1 MHISSDTN
9 IWVDFKTIHAMS
21 LPFKLQYNYL
31 MSNDAILDELLS
43 PPGFKDELIHLG
55 LIPTE
60 LDDAELSLV
69 YTYGSKYLQLSI
81 YDTFAMAIAKNRSI
95 ILLTG
100 DNNLRKIA
108 ISEDVIVKGTLWIFE
123 ELFEKEYI
131 SKAEYLY
138 YLQEIQKYNG
148 RQIRLPAAEIQKRID
163 KLKV

>member
-1 MHISSDTN
+1 MYISSDTN

-21 LPFKLQYNYL
+21 LPFKLQYYYL

-60 LDDAELSLV
+60 LDDAELNLV
-69 YTYGSKYLQLSI
+69 YAYGYKYPQLSA

-108 ISEDVIVKGTLWIFE
+108 LSEDVTVKGTLWIFE

-131 SKAEYLY
+131 SKVEYLY